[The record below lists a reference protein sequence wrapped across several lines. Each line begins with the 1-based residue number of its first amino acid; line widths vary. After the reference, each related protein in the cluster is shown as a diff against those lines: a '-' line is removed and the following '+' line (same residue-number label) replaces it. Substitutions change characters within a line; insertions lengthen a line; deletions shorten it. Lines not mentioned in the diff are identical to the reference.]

1 MNKTTKNSTDY
12 INKKMGKKTGF
23 STPDSYFNKVDDRIL
38 SMIKPTSLSKGI
50 NIFSTPDNYFTTVE
64 DDIFEKLNIK
74 KTKNIK
80 VISLRKRIL
89 QFVPLIAAASV
100 LLFISLNYLNTSTTY
115 DFEDI
120 TEADI
125 TFWYENGYGS
135 ADSNELAT
143 VIDNS
148 DFDEAFLTTINDESI
163 ESYLNTMDNSILI
176 NEIQ

>member
-1 MNKTTKNSTDY
+1 
-12 INKKMGKKTGF
+12 
-23 STPDSYFNKVDDRIL
+23 
-38 SMIKPTSLSKGI
+38 MIKPTSLPKGI
-50 NIFSTPDNYFTTVE
+50 NTFSTPDNYFTTVE

-74 KTKNIK
+74 KTKEVK
-80 VISLRKRIL
+80 VISLRKKIL

-100 LLFISLNYLNTSTTY
+100 LLFISLNYFNTSTTY

-135 ADSNELAT
+135 TDSNELAA

-148 DFDEAFLTTINDESI
+148 EFDDAFFATIDDENI
-163 ESYLNTMDNSILI
+163 EGYLNTIDNSILI